1 MAVGGTTSSKAIIRG
16 IRGEFIE
23 GLQASANLA
32 TRIARAVTSDK
43 REESYLFSGSTAQVR
58 QWTDERRPAEISEF
72 EVKVVNNHY
81 EASISLHRDDI
92 EDDQAGGFYLRRARE
107 LGTRMADYEN
117 VLVLATALDA
127 SYSDSTL
134 GLSFDG
140 QFHFDTDHA
149 WTGEGAEYTTS
160 QDNDLTA
167 AAATGTTPTFAEAE
181 TALDAMIE
189 QLTVYKD
196 DKGQPFHPQ
205 SRLEKYTLLCPPD
218 MVGPFSR
225 VAESKTSP
233 SGSAPIDNI
242 LQGKFDIVPN
252 RYSANNERVQLF
264 AGDGS
269 YILQRRMAV
278 RTNQVTGRRSGEVAD
293 SSFHSLIDYFGA
305 DLRAN
310 VGLAEPL
317 YGCSYIFT

>member
-1 MAVGGTTSSKAIIRG
+1 MAAGGQTSSKAIIRG

-23 GLQASANLA
+23 GLQASENLA
-32 TRIARAVTSDK
+32 TRVARAVQSDK

-58 QWTDERRPAEISEF
+58 QWKDERRPAELSEF

-81 EASISLHRDDI
+81 EASLSIHRDDI
-92 EDDQAGGFYLRRARE
+92 DDDQVGFYMRRARE
-107 LGTRMADYEN
+107 LGTRMSDYEN
-117 VLVLATALDA
+117 VLVLKTALDA
-127 SYSDSTL
+127 SYSDSDL

-149 WTGEGAEYTTS
+149 WTGEGAEYTTA

-167 AAATGTTPTFAEAE
+167 AAATDTTPTFAEAE
-181 TALDAMIE
+181 TAIDAMIE
-189 QLTVYKD
+189 QFVTFKD

-205 SRLEKYTLLCPPD
+205 SRLERFVLLCPPD
-218 MVGPFSR
+218 MVGPFQR
-225 VAESKTSP
+225 VVESKTSP
-233 SGSAPIDNI
+233 TGSAPIDNI
-242 LQGKFDIVPN
+242 LQNKYDIVVN
-252 RYSANNERVQLF
+252 RYSANNDRVQMF
-264 AGDGS
+264 AGDGA
-269 YILQRRMAV
+269 YILQRRLAV
-278 RTNQVTGRRSGEVAD
+278 RTNQVTGRRSGELAD
-293 SSFHSLIDYFGA
+293 SSFHGLIDYFGA

>member
-1 MAVGGTTSSKAIIRG
+1 MAAGGYTSSKAIIRG

-23 GLQASANLA
+23 GLQASTNLA
-32 TRIARAVTSDK
+32 TRVARAVQSDK

-81 EASISLHRDDI
+81 EASISIHRDDI
-92 EDDQAGGFYLRRARE
+92 DDDQAGLYLRRARE
-107 LGTRMADYEN
+107 LGVRMADYEN
-117 VLVLATALDA
+117 VLVLKTAIDA
-127 SYSDSTL
+127 SYSDSDL

-189 QLTVYKD
+189 QFCTFKD

-205 SRLEKYTLLCPPD
+205 SRLERFTLLCPPD
-218 MVGPFSR
+218 MMGPFQR

-252 RYSANNERVQLF
+252 RYTANNDRVQMF
-264 AGDGS
+264 VGDGA

-293 SSFHSLIDYFGA
+293 SSFHNLVDYFGA
-305 DLRAN
+305 DWRGN
-310 VGLAEPL
+310 VALAEPL

>member
-23 GLQASANLA
+23 GLQSSPNLA

-72 EVKVVNNHY
+72 EVKLANNHY
-81 EASISLHRDDI
+81 EASISIHRDDV
-92 EDDQAGGFYLRRARE
+92 EDDQVGFYLRRARE

-127 SYSDSTL
+127 SYSNGDL

-140 QFHFDTDHA
+140 QFHFDTDHS
-149 WTGEGAEYTTS
+149 WTGEGAEYTTN
-160 QDNDLTA
+160 QDNDLSG

-189 QLTVYKD
+189 QLVTFKD

-205 SRLEKYTLLCPPD
+205 SRLERFTLVCPPD
-218 MVGPFSR
+218 MIGPFSR

-242 LQGKFDIVPN
+242 LQGKYDIVPN
-252 RYSANNERVQLF
+252 RYSTNNDRVQLF
-264 AGDGS
+264 AGDGA

-293 SSFHSLIDYFGA
+293 SSFHTLIDYFGA
-305 DLRAN
+305 DCRAN

-317 YGCSYIFT
+317 YGVSYIFT